1 MVEMEPARRID
12 DVQLMARVAAG
23 DAVARRS
30 LVDRFGR
37 RMRGIATAILS
48 APPDVDDAVQS
59 IVIEVISS
67 ADGFR
72 GDNLPAWIDRISV
85 RTAMRHAR
93 DRRLRLVR
101 NAGEQPLFDLPAAAP
116 ETASAAEELPRPLEE
131 YLDQLAPERRV
142 TLVLRH
148 VMDYSIAEIAAT
160 MEVSPNTV
168 KDRLLAA
175 REQVRR
181 AIRRDVAVG
190 RPRRREP

>member
-1 MVEMEPARRID
+1 MTEMEPARRID
-12 DVQLMARVAAG
+12 DAELMARVAAG
-23 DAVARRS
+23 DAVARRA
-30 LVDRFGR
+30 LFERFVR
-37 RMRGIATAILS
+37 RIRGIATAILA
-48 APPDVDDAVQS
+48 APADVDDAVQS
-59 IVIEVISS
+59 IVIEVLAS

-72 GDNLPAWIDRISV
+72 GDNLPAWMDRIAV
-85 RTAMRHAR
+85 RTAMRYAR
-93 DRRLRLVR
+93 ERRLRLVR
-101 NAGEQPLFDLPAAAP
+101 NAGEEALYDIPAPENAAAP
-116 ETASAAEELPRPLEE
+116 FGDELPRPLAE
-131 YLDQLAPERRV
+131 YLTELAPERRT

-190 RPRRREP
+190 RSRRRPS

>member
-1 MVEMEPARRID
+1 MADMEPARRID
-12 DVQLMARVAAG
+12 DLTLMARVAAG
-23 DAVARRS
+23 DAIARRA
-30 LVDRFGR
+30 LFDRFVR
-37 RMRGIATAILS
+37 RIRGIATAIL
-48 APPDVDDAVQS
+48 AIPADIDDAVQS
-59 IVIEVISS
+59 IVIEVLAS

-72 GDNLPAWIDRISV
+72 GDNLPAWMDRIAV
-85 RTAMRHAR
+85 RTAMRYAR

-101 NAGEQPLFDLPAAAP
+101 NAGEEVLYDLPAPDAG
-116 ETASAAEELPRPLEE
+116 ASFGEDLPRPLSE
-131 YLDQLAPERRV
+131 YLEQLAPERRT

-190 RPRRREP
+190 RSPRRQP

>member
-1 MVEMEPARRID
+1 MTEMEPARRID

-23 DAVARRS
+23 DAVARRA
-30 LVDRFGR
+30 LFERFVR
-37 RMRGIATAILS
+37 RIRGIATAILA
-48 APPDVDDAVQS
+48 APADVDDAVQS
-59 IVIEVISS
+59 IVIEVLAS

-72 GDNLPAWIDRISV
+72 GDNLPAWMDRIAV
-85 RTAMRHAR
+85 RTAMRYAR
-93 DRRLRLVR
+93 ERRLRLVR
-101 NAGEQPLFDLPAAAP
+101 NAGEEALYDIPAPENAAAP
-116 ETASAAEELPRPLEE
+116 FGDDLPRPLAE
-131 YLDQLAPERRV
+131 YLAELAPERRT

-190 RPRRREP
+190 RSRRRPS